1 MKIRIFVSILHLYQ
15 QTKQIMKKILPL
27 LVIAFGLS
35 QVAKAQVCPNT
46 DYPIYYNCSDIEQFV
61 TDYPNCSR
69 LPSTLKLPYDGGDL
83 TNYPALLQLDS
94 ISGNLICSECEITSF
109 AGLSNLTYVGGAVHI
124 NEPHDVIE
132 NLEGLNNLTH
142 IGGSLRFTECFTIT
156 STIGLGTLRYLGGFS
171 MSECSNLIEFIGFE
185 NIEFISGN
193 FSIEECGQTPQ
204 NLNGFESVNFIAG
217 DLTIDENTG
226 MNSLE
231 GLNNLKTLGGDLK
244 IEDNLMLLDLDA
256 LTNLSNIV
264 GEIDISDNQELQ
276 SLEGLSSLTSI
287 AGSIKINNNES
298 LINLTGLDNI
308 DPSGITELT
317 LLNSSF
323 LSSCSVNSICQYITN
338 SLGPHDI
345 VSNAQGCNSEL
356 QISESCSGLN
366 VYENN
371 YLTNQNSNLLKMID
385 VLGKEYTEHQEG
397 MILLY
402 IYENGKVIKRMK

>member
-1 MKIRIFVSILHLYQ
+1 MGKEEIKPGSIL
-15 QTKQIMKKILPL
+15 P
-27 LVIAFGLS
+27 G
-35 QVAKAQVCPNT
+35 
-46 DYPIYYNCSDIEQFV
+46 
-61 TDYPNCSR
+61 
-69 LPSTLKLPYDGGDL
+69 
-83 TNYPALLQLDS
+83 
-94 ISGNLICSECEITSF
+94 ICSKI
-109 AGLSNLTYVGGAVHI
+109 
-124 NEPHDVIE
+124 
-132 NLEGLNNLTH
+132 
-142 IGGSLRFTECFTIT
+142 
-156 STIGLGTLRYLGGFS
+156 
-171 MSECSNLIEFIGFE
+171 
-185 NIEFISGN
+185 
-193 FSIEECGQTPQ
+193 
-204 NLNGFESVNFIAG
+204 
-217 DLTIDENTG
+217 
-226 MNSLE
+226 
-231 GLNNLKTLGGDLK
+231 NLKVDLK

-317 LLNSSF
+317 LLNNSI

-345 VSNAQGCNSEL
+345 ASNAQGCNSEL